1 MTVSDEK
8 PDMKLFWACFI
19 ALVATSFVFGIR
31 SDLIGE
37 LAARFNL
44 SESDKGEILGVGL
57 WPFALSIIALGL
69 GTFAWARRDLSD
81 IEDDSDGVDGLA
93 ANPKGLLSARAGL
106 LAAIVAML
114 WPPLLA
120 TVYVRGAL
128 GEADV
133 CRVPGCGHMV
143 SDASNGELH

>member
-1 MTVSDEK
+1 MTASDEK

-57 WPFALSIIALGL
+57 WPFALSIIAFSFIIDRIGYK
-69 GTFAWARRDLSD
+69 TAAVFA
-81 IEDDSDGVDGLA
+81 IVCH
-93 ANPKGLLSARAGL
+93 
-106 LAAIVAML
+106 LAAIAMTLMARDKTLLYWGTFIVSIGNGTVEAFINPVVATIFRRDKTKWL
-114 WPPLLA
+114 
-120 TVYVRGAL
+120 
-128 GEADV
+128 
-133 CRVPGCGHMV
+133 
-143 SDASNGELH
+143 NILHAG